1 MKGLAGLCF
10 DLIAAIAGNGPQLFR
25 LRCAPP
31 LHRTLYAGIE
41 PRHMTVMLPATFRT
55 ARLSL
60 RPITMADAA
69 PIFAAYARDPEV
81 TQFLIWRPHRTRR
94 DIEAYIRSCLATP
107 PHRARTYVLVGRK
120 DSVIRGC
127 LDLRQADRH
136 RLEFGYVLA
145 RAFWGQGLMTEALT
159 EVVRWGLSQPTIFRI
174 SAVCDV
180 DNIGSARVMEKSG
193 LVREGLL
200 RRYLVHPSM
209 GTEPRDCFS
218 YARVR

>member
-1 MKGLAGLCF
+1 MNRRTGLCF
-10 DLIAAIAGNGPQLFR
+10 DQIVPIAENV
-25 LRCAPP
+25 P
-31 LHRTLYAGIE
+31 LYIGIE
-41 PRHMTVMLPATFRT
+41 PRHTGEMLPATFRT
-55 ARLSL
+55 ARLTL
-60 RPITMADAA
+60 RPIAMADAG
-69 PIFAAYARDPEV
+69 PIFSAYSRDPEV
-81 TQFLIWRPHRTRR
+81 TQFLIWRPHRTRQ
-94 DIEAYIRSCLATP
+94 DIEAYIRSCLHTP

-127 LDLRQADRH
+127 LDLRKVDRH

-159 EVVRWGLSQPTIFRI
+159 EIVRWGLSQPSIFRI

-180 DNIGSARVMEKSG
+180 ENVGSARVMEKSG

-200 RRYLVHPSM
+200 KRYLIHPSISN
-209 GTEPRDCFS
+209 EPRDCFS

>member
-1 MKGLAGLCF
+1 
-10 DLIAAIAGNGPQLFR
+10 
-25 LRCAPP
+25 
-31 LHRTLYAGIE
+31 
-41 PRHMTVMLPATFRT
+41 MLPSGFRT
-55 ARLSL
+55 ARLTL
-60 RPITMADAA
+60 RPIAMADAG
-69 PIFAAYARDPEV
+69 PIFTAYAQDPEV
-81 TQFLIWRPHRTRR
+81 TQFLIWRPHRTRQ
-94 DIEAYIRSCLATP
+94 DIESYIRSCLRTP

-127 LDLRQADRH
+127 LDLRQVDRH

-159 EVVRWGLSQPTIFRI
+159 EIVRWGLSQPSIYRI

-180 DNIGSARVMEKSG
+180 ENIGSARVMEKSG

-200 RRYLVHPSM
+200 RRYLVHPSISN
-209 GTEPRDCFS
+209 EPRDCFS

>member
-1 MKGLAGLCF
+1 MLYTGL
-10 DLIAAIAGNGPQLFR
+10 
-25 LRCAPP
+25 
-31 LHRTLYAGIE
+31 E
-41 PRHMTVMLPATFRT
+41 SRHSRKMLPETFRT
-55 ARLSL
+55 PRLFL
-60 RPITMADAA
+60 RPIAMADAG
-69 PIFAAYARDPEV
+69 PIFTAYSRNPEV

-94 DIEAYIRSCLATP
+94 DIEAYIRACLETP

-136 RLEFGYVLA
+136 RLEFGYVLD
-145 RAFWGQGLMTEALT
+145 RAFWGKGLMTEALT
-159 EVVRWGLSQPTIFRI
+159 EIVRWGLAQPAIFRI

-180 DNIGSARVMEKSG
+180 ENLGSARVMEKSG

-200 RRYLVHPSM
+200 KRYLIHPSISN
-209 GTEPRDCFS
+209 EPRDCFS

>member
-1 MKGLAGLCF
+1 V
-10 DLIAAIAGNGPQLFR
+10 QQ
-25 LRCAPP
+25 
-31 LHRTLYAGIE
+31 TLYVGIE
-41 PRHMTVMLPATFRT
+41 PRHMGRMLPATFRT
-55 ARLSL
+55 ARLTF
-60 RPITMADAA
+60 RPIAMADAG
-69 PIFAAYARDPEV
+69 PIFTAYTRNPEV
-81 TQFLIWRPHRTRR
+81 TQFLIWRPHRTRL

-159 EVVRWGLSQPTIFRI
+159 EIVRWGLAQPSIFRI

-180 DNIGSARVMEKSG
+180 ENVGSARVMEKSG
-193 LVREGLL
+193 LIREGLL
-200 RRYLVHPSM
+200 RRYLIHPGMSN
-209 GTEPRDCFS
+209 EPRDCFS